1 MIAWFR
7 YICLIVSLI
16 ITMPELLSAQRL
28 VSQRQ
33 EDVEAGLLYNE
44 SVYILSNYSCLSS
57 NSPEKLSL
65 DELLRKQIEG
75 FYFYLKRDTETNVL
89 LLRKPDGTFTPF
101 SESLE
106 AIKVALDAD
115 PDKVMTLFLDFYVET
130 ELESSFK
137 EIGLMEYV
145 LEYDTKNGWPSL
157 KDMLSSGK
165 RLVVFE
171 VQKHLNSPSWLHNMR
186 DFVEHTD
193 ADWGNQ
199 PEGVESFDER
209 LKKNLSLFTGYKFL
223 ETSRGNSNDI
233 SALARQT
240 PYLIESFKRAWIR
253 DGRVPNFVLV
263 DKYYAWLDVSLV
275 TFRNFDIIYGVVT
288 NSNDISALARQ
299 TPYLIESFKRAW
311 IRDGRVPN
319 FILVDK
325 YYAWLDVSLVTF
337 RNFDIIY
344 GAVTNNNELLNYVN
358 WDGMSNYTT
367 GKYCFP
373 LEPGA
378 ELMLSPISP
387 GYRIEPA
394 TVYVSGTQRKA
405 FASDFKARPLR
416 IDEDIEIYLPFE
428 GDEKDGSS
436 NHNLTVS
443 RNVEFIQDPIR
454 GQVAS
459 LENQARV
466 DLPTASELH
475 MRDHDFTVG
484 VWLKIPKYLPEK
496 EDYCILG
503 AKNST
508 YQQALHLLIRN
519 RKPYM
524 GFFNNDLVGNTEIEP
539 GKWYNVVWRYN
550 KRNGEQAIFVNGK
563 LDAISFDRPAYL
575 GSDSLYVGFVNFS
588 QSSNFVG
595 VLDNLCIWSRVL
607 SDKEILGL
615 SNQLLDLHISNAI
628 TWLDILGIGLIL
640 MVLVSIAYLGY
651 RKVKEKPRQDEADA
665 GTVAEEGIEDG
676 IEEPDRS
683 SQEMPEEIEKVPV
696 LRNYIRLFGEFY
708 VLDRDGN
715 DITSLFT
722 PKLKQLF
729 ILIMLHSS
737 RGGFGISSK
746 DLTRMIWGNDNPSK
760 STKSLRSVSILKL
773 RKILERIDTVEVL
786 FNANRYIL
794 QLSEDVYCD
803 YLACLDWLKDK
814 RVRTQPDFEYFY
826 DIISKGEVFKGESFD
841 WMDDFKSYICNST
854 VDVLSRFI
862 DTYSIEDEAD
872 RVIQIA
878 DQILLNDPCNEEAL
892 LYKIKALIYQNNFKL
907 ARYVY
912 DRFCALYQEMYGEA
926 FPSSFEQVV
935 PSSLMS
941 QQSPQ

>member
-16 ITMPELLSAQRL
+16 ITLPELLSAQRL

-106 AIKVALDAD
+106 AIKTALDAD
-115 PDKVMTLFLDFYVET
+115 STKVMTLFLDFYVET

-157 KDMLSSGK
+157 KNMLSSGK

-240 PYLIESFKRAWIR
+240 PYLIESFKRAWIL

-275 TFRNFDIIYGVVT
+275 TFRNFDIIYGV
-288 NSNDISALARQ
+288 
-299 TPYLIESFKRAW
+299 
-311 IRDGRVPN
+311 
-319 FILVDK
+319 
-325 YYAWLDVSLVTF
+325 
-337 RNFDIIY
+337 
-344 GAVTNNNELLNYVN
+344 VTNNNELLNYVN

-405 FASDFKARPLR
+405 FAGDFKARPLR

-640 MVLVSIAYLGY
+640 MALVSIAYLGY

-665 GTVAEEGIEDG
+665 GTVAEEGIEEG

-683 SQEMPEEIEKVPV
+683 SREMPEEIEEVPV

-935 PSSLMS
+935 PSPLMS

>member
-106 AIKVALDAD
+106 AIKTALDAD
-115 PDKVMTLFLDFYVET
+115 STKVMTLFLDFYVET

-240 PYLIESFKRAWIR
+240 PYLIESFKRAWI
-253 DGRVPNFVLV
+253 L
-263 DKYYAWLDVSLV
+263 
-275 TFRNFDIIYGVVT
+275 
-288 NSNDISALARQ
+288 
-299 TPYLIESFKRAW
+299 
-311 IRDGRVPN
+311 DGRVPN

-640 MVLVSIAYLGY
+640 MALVSIAYLGY

-665 GTVAEEGIEDG
+665 GTVAEEGIEEG

-683 SQEMPEEIEKVPV
+683 SREMPEEIEEVPV

-935 PSSLMS
+935 PSPLMS

>member
-106 AIKVALDAD
+106 AIKTALDAD
-115 PDKVMTLFLDFYVET
+115 STKVMTLFLDFYVET

-223 ETSRGNSNDI
+223 ETSRG
-233 SALARQT
+233 
-240 PYLIESFKRAWIR
+240 
-253 DGRVPNFVLV
+253 
-263 DKYYAWLDVSLV
+263 
-275 TFRNFDIIYGVVT
+275 

-640 MVLVSIAYLGY
+640 MALVSIAYLGY

-665 GTVAEEGIEDG
+665 GTVAEEGIEEG

-683 SQEMPEEIEKVPV
+683 SREMPEEIEEVPV

-826 DIISKGEVFKGESFD
+826 DIINNSGDSELIRKAANLGLDMVINSAKEAAAKAKGGSTKSSDSKSDSDDDSTDSSESKKSSSKSTTEEDFSTD
-841 WMDDFKSYICNST
+841 TADD
-854 VDVLSRFI
+854 
-862 DTYSIEDEAD
+862 
-872 RVIQIA
+872 
-878 DQILLNDPCNEEAL
+878 NE
-892 LYKIKALIYQNNFKL
+892 
-907 ARYVY
+907 
-912 DRFCALYQEMYGEA
+912 
-926 FPSSFEQVV
+926 
-935 PSSLMS
+935 
-941 QQSPQ
+941 

>member
-1 MIAWFR
+1 M
-7 YICLIVSLI
+7 
-16 ITMPELLSAQRL
+16 
-28 VSQRQ
+28 
-33 EDVEAGLLYNE
+33 
-44 SVYILSNYSCLSS
+44 
-57 NSPEKLSL
+57 
-65 DELLRKQIEG
+65 
-75 FYFYLKRDTETNVL
+75 
-89 LLRKPDGTFTPF
+89 
-101 SESLE
+101 
-106 AIKVALDAD
+106 
-115 PDKVMTLFLDFYVET
+115 
-130 ELESSFK
+130 
-137 EIGLMEYV
+137 
-145 LEYDTKNGWPSL
+145 
-157 KDMLSSGK
+157 
-165 RLVVFE
+165 
-171 VQKHLNSPSWLHNMR
+171 
-186 DFVEHTD
+186 
-193 ADWGNQ
+193 
-199 PEGVESFDER
+199 
-209 LKKNLSLFTGYKFL
+209 
-223 ETSRGNSNDI
+223 
-233 SALARQT
+233 
-240 PYLIESFKRAWIR
+240 
-253 DGRVPNFVLV
+253 
-263 DKYYAWLDVSLV
+263 
-275 TFRNFDIIYGVVT
+275 
-288 NSNDISALARQ
+288 
-299 TPYLIESFKRAW
+299 
-311 IRDGRVPN
+311 
-319 FILVDK
+319 
-325 YYAWLDVSLVTF
+325 
-337 RNFDIIY
+337 
-344 GAVTNNNELLNYVN
+344 
-358 WDGMSNYTT
+358 
-367 GKYCFP
+367 
-373 LEPGA
+373 
-378 ELMLSPISP
+378 
-387 GYRIEPA
+387 
-394 TVYVSGTQRKA
+394 
-405 FASDFKARPLR
+405 
-416 IDEDIEIYLPFE
+416 
-428 GDEKDGSS
+428 
-436 NHNLTVS
+436 
-443 RNVEFIQDPIR
+443 
-454 GQVAS
+454 
-459 LENQARV
+459 
-466 DLPTASELH
+466 
-475 MRDHDFTVG
+475 
-484 VWLKIPKYLPEK
+484 
-496 EDYCILG
+496 
-503 AKNST
+503 
-508 YQQALHLLIRN
+508 
-519 RKPYM
+519 
-524 GFFNNDLVGNTEIEP
+524 
-539 GKWYNVVWRYN
+539 
-550 KRNGEQAIFVNGK
+550 
-563 LDAISFDRPAYL
+563 
-575 GSDSLYVGFVNFS
+575 NFS

-640 MVLVSIAYLGY
+640 MALVSIAYLGY

-665 GTVAEEGIEDG
+665 GTVAEEGIEEG

-683 SQEMPEEIEKVPV
+683 SREMPEEIEEVPV

-729 ILIMLHSS
+729 LLIMLHSS
-737 RGGFGISSK
+737 RGRFGISSK

-935 PSSLMS
+935 PSPLMS

>member
-106 AIKVALDAD
+106 AIKTALDAD
-115 PDKVMTLFLDFYVET
+115 STKVMTLFLDFYVET

-253 DGRVPNFVLV
+253 D
-263 DKYYAWLDVSLV
+263 
-275 TFRNFDIIYGVVT
+275 
-288 NSNDISALARQ
+288 
-299 TPYLIESFKRAW
+299 E
-311 IRDGRVPN
+311 RVPN

-640 MVLVSIAYLGY
+640 MALVSIAYLGY

-665 GTVAEEGIEDG
+665 GTVAEEGIEEG

-683 SQEMPEEIEKVPV
+683 SREMPEEIEEVPV

-935 PSSLMS
+935 PSPLMS

>member
-106 AIKVALDAD
+106 AIKTALDAD
-115 PDKVMTLFLDFYVET
+115 STKVMTLFLDFYVET

-223 ETSRGNSNDI
+223 ETSRG
-233 SALARQT
+233 
-240 PYLIESFKRAWIR
+240 
-253 DGRVPNFVLV
+253 
-263 DKYYAWLDVSLV
+263 
-275 TFRNFDIIYGVVT
+275 

-519 RKPYM
+519 RKSYM

-595 VLDNLCIWSRVL
+595 VLDNLC
-607 SDKEILGL
+607 
-615 SNQLLDLHISNAI
+615 
-628 TWLDILGIGLIL
+628 
-640 MVLVSIAYLGY
+640 MVIIY
-651 RKVKEKPRQDEADA
+651 Q
-665 GTVAEEGIEDG
+665 
-676 IEEPDRS
+676 
-683 SQEMPEEIEKVPV
+683 
-696 LRNYIRLFGEFY
+696 
-708 VLDRDGN
+708 
-715 DITSLFT
+715 FT
-722 PKLKQLF
+722 P
-729 ILIMLHSS
+729 
-737 RGGFGISSK
+737 
-746 DLTRMIWGNDNPSK
+746 P
-760 STKSLRSVSILKL
+760 
-773 RKILERIDTVEVL
+773 
-786 FNANRYIL
+786 
-794 QLSEDVYCD
+794 
-803 YLACLDWLKDK
+803 
-814 RVRTQPDFEYFY
+814 
-826 DIISKGEVFKGESFD
+826 
-841 WMDDFKSYICNST
+841 
-854 VDVLSRFI
+854 
-862 DTYSIEDEAD
+862 
-872 RVIQIA
+872 
-878 DQILLNDPCNEEAL
+878 
-892 LYKIKALIYQNNFKL
+892 YQ
-907 ARYVY
+907 
-912 DRFCALYQEMYGEA
+912 
-926 FPSSFEQVV
+926 
-935 PSSLMS
+935 
-941 QQSPQ
+941 

>member
-106 AIKVALDAD
+106 AIKTALDAD
-115 PDKVMTLFLDFYVET
+115 STKVMTLFLDFYVET

-223 ETSRGNSNDI
+223 ETSRG
-233 SALARQT
+233 
-240 PYLIESFKRAWIR
+240 
-253 DGRVPNFVLV
+253 
-263 DKYYAWLDVSLV
+263 
-275 TFRNFDIIYGVVT
+275 

-640 MVLVSIAYLGY
+640 MALVSIAYLGY

-665 GTVAEEGIEDG
+665 GTVAEEGIEEG

-683 SQEMPEEIEKVPV
+683 SREMPEEIEEVPV

-722 PKLKQLF
+722 P
-729 ILIMLHSS
+729 
-737 RGGFGISSK
+737 
-746 DLTRMIWGNDNPSK
+746 N
-760 STKSLRSVSILKL
+760 
-773 RKILERIDTVEVL
+773 
-786 FNANRYIL
+786 
-794 QLSEDVYCD
+794 
-803 YLACLDWLKDK
+803 
-814 RVRTQPDFEYFY
+814 
-826 DIISKGEVFKGESFD
+826 
-841 WMDDFKSYICNST
+841 
-854 VDVLSRFI
+854 
-862 DTYSIEDEAD
+862 
-872 RVIQIA
+872 
-878 DQILLNDPCNEEAL
+878 
-892 LYKIKALIYQNNFKL
+892 
-907 ARYVY
+907 
-912 DRFCALYQEMYGEA
+912 
-926 FPSSFEQVV
+926 
-935 PSSLMS
+935 
-941 QQSPQ
+941 

>member
-1 MIAWFR
+1 MMAWIR
-7 YICLIVSLI
+7 YVCFIVGL
-16 ITMPELLSAQRL
+16 MVFLPELLSAQRL

-33 EDVEAGLLYNE
+33 EDIEAGLLYNE
-44 SVYILSNYSCLSS
+44 SVYVLSNYSCLSS

-65 DELLRKQIEG
+65 DELLKKQIEG
-75 FYFYLKRDTETNVL
+75 FYFYLKRDAETNVL

-101 SESLE
+101 NESLN
-106 AIKVALDAD
+106 AIKNALDAD
-115 PDKVMTLFLDFYVET
+115 PHKVMTLFLDFYVET

-137 EIGLMEYV
+137 ESGLMEYV
-145 LEYDTKNGWPSL
+145 LEYDARNGWPSL
-157 KDMLSSGK
+157 KDMLSTGK

-199 PEGVESFDER
+199 SEEVESFDER
-209 LKKNLSLFTGYKFL
+209 LKKSLSLFAGYKFL

-240 PYLIESFKRAWIR
+240 PYLIESFKRAWVR
-253 DGRVPNFVLV
+253 DGR
-263 DKYYAWLDVSLV
+263 
-275 TFRNFDIIYGVVT
+275 I
-288 NSNDISALARQ
+288 
-299 TPYLIESFKRAW
+299 
-311 IRDGRVPN
+311 PN

-337 RNFDIIY
+337 RNFEIIY
-344 GAVTNNNELLNYVN
+344 GTVTSNNELLNYVN
-358 WDGMSNYTT
+358 WEGMSNYTT

-378 ELMLSPISP
+378 ELMLSPVSP
-387 GYRIEPA
+387 GYKIEPA

-405 FASDFKARPLR
+405 FAGDFKARPLR
-416 IDEDIEIYLPFE
+416 IDEDIEIYLPFD
-428 GDEKDGSS
+428 GDEKDDSY
-436 NHNLTVS
+436 NRNRTVS

-459 LENQARV
+459 LEDQARV

-484 VWLKIPKYLPEK
+484 VWLKIPKYMPEK

-524 GFFNNDLVGNTEIEP
+524 GFFNNDLVGNTVIEP
-539 GKWYNVVWRYN
+539 GKWYNIVWRYN
-550 KRNGEQAIFVNGK
+550 KSNGEQAIFVNGE

-615 SNQLLDLHISNAI
+615 SNQLLDLHVSDTV
-628 TWLDILGIGLIL
+628 TWLDILGIALIL
-640 MVLVSIAYLGY
+640 VILVSAAYLGY
-651 RKVKEKPRQDEADA
+651 RRVRKRKPEQEEACIEARTEVDIEPEDSPRETPEVEEVVNVEEETQVRVEEEAQVEVEEETGEKAEA
-665 GTVAEEGIEDG
+665 
-676 IEEPDRS
+676 
-683 SQEMPEEIEKVPV
+683 EKVPV
-696 LRNYIRLFGEFY
+696 MRNYIRLFGDFY

-729 ILIMLHSS
+729 ILIMLYSS
-737 RGGFGISSK
+737 RGGSGISSR
-746 DLTRMIWGNDNPSK
+746 DLTRMIWGGNNSVK
-760 STKSLRSVSILKL
+760 NVKSLRSVSILKL
-773 RKILERIDTVEVL
+773 RKILERIDTMEIA

-794 QLSEDVYCD
+794 LLSENVYCD
-803 YLACLDWLKDK
+803 YWVCLDLLKDK
-814 RVRTQPDFEYFY
+814 RVRTLPDFERFY

-854 VDVLSRFI
+854 VDILSRFI

-872 RVIQIA
+872 RVIQLA
-878 DQILLNDPCNEEAL
+878 DQILINDPCNEEAL
-892 LYKIKALIYQNNFKL
+892 VYKIRALIYQNNFKL

-912 DRFCALYQEMYGEA
+912 DRFCALYQDMYGEA
-926 FPSSFEQVV
+926 FPSSFERIV
-935 PSSLMS
+935 PTSVD
-941 QQSPQ
+941 

>member
-1 MIAWFR
+1 
-7 YICLIVSLI
+7 
-16 ITMPELLSAQRL
+16 
-28 VSQRQ
+28 
-33 EDVEAGLLYNE
+33 
-44 SVYILSNYSCLSS
+44 
-57 NSPEKLSL
+57 
-65 DELLRKQIEG
+65 
-75 FYFYLKRDTETNVL
+75 
-89 LLRKPDGTFTPF
+89 
-101 SESLE
+101 
-106 AIKVALDAD
+106 
-115 PDKVMTLFLDFYVET
+115 
-130 ELESSFK
+130 
-137 EIGLMEYV
+137 
-145 LEYDTKNGWPSL
+145 
-157 KDMLSSGK
+157 MLSSGK

-223 ETSRGNSNDI
+223 ETSRG
-233 SALARQT
+233 
-240 PYLIESFKRAWIR
+240 
-253 DGRVPNFVLV
+253 
-263 DKYYAWLDVSLV
+263 
-275 TFRNFDIIYGVVT
+275 

-588 QSSNFVG
+588 QFSNFVG

-640 MVLVSIAYLGY
+640 MALVSIAYLGY
-651 RKVKEKPRQDEADA
+651 RKVKENQGRMRLMRE
-665 GTVAEEGIEDG
+665 
-676 IEEPDRS
+676 RS
-683 SQEMPEEIEKVPV
+683 RRRESRKESRSRIV
-696 LRNYIRLFGEFY
+696 LRERCRRRL
-708 VLDRDGN
+708 R
-715 DITSLFT
+715 
-722 PKLKQLF
+722 
-729 ILIMLHSS
+729 
-737 RGGFGISSK
+737 
-746 DLTRMIWGNDNPSK
+746 
-760 STKSLRSVSILKL
+760 
-773 RKILERIDTVEVL
+773 
-786 FNANRYIL
+786 
-794 QLSEDVYCD
+794 
-803 YLACLDWLKDK
+803 
-814 RVRTQPDFEYFY
+814 
-826 DIISKGEVFKGESFD
+826 
-841 WMDDFKSYICNST
+841 
-854 VDVLSRFI
+854 RF
-862 DTYSIEDEAD
+862 
-872 RVIQIA
+872 
-878 DQILLNDPCNEEAL
+878 
-892 LYKIKALIYQNNFKL
+892 
-907 ARYVY
+907 
-912 DRFCALYQEMYGEA
+912 RFCAIISDCLESSMCWTGMEMI
-926 FPSSFEQVV
+926 
-935 PSSLMS
+935 
-941 QQSPQ
+941 

>member
-16 ITMPELLSAQRL
+16 ITLPELLSAQRL

-106 AIKVALDAD
+106 AIKTALDAD
-115 PDKVMTLFLDFYVET
+115 STKVMTLFLDFYVET

-275 TFRNFDIIYGVVT
+275 TFRNFDIIYG
-288 NSNDISALARQ
+288 
-299 TPYLIESFKRAW
+299 
-311 IRDGRVPN
+311 
-319 FILVDK
+319 
-325 YYAWLDVSLVTF
+325 
-337 RNFDIIY
+337 
-344 GAVTNNNELLNYVN
+344 AVTNNNELLNYVN

-394 TVYVSGTQRKA
+394 TVYISGTQRKA

-607 SDKEILGL
+607 SDKEIE
-615 SNQLLDLHISNAI
+615 QPVIRF
-628 TWLDILGIGLIL
+628 T
-640 MVLVSIAYLGY
+640 Y
-651 RKVKEKPRQDEADA
+651 
-665 GTVAEEGIEDG
+665 IE
-676 IEEPDRS
+676 
-683 SQEMPEEIEKVPV
+683 
-696 LRNYIRLFGEFY
+696 
-708 VLDRDGN
+708 
-715 DITSLFT
+715 
-722 PKLKQLF
+722 
-729 ILIMLHSS
+729 
-737 RGGFGISSK
+737 
-746 DLTRMIWGNDNPSK
+746 
-760 STKSLRSVSILKL
+760 
-773 RKILERIDTVEVL
+773 
-786 FNANRYIL
+786 
-794 QLSEDVYCD
+794 CD
-803 YLACLDWLKDK
+803 YLVGCPWNWVDFDGSGLD
-814 RVRTQPDFEYFY
+814 
-826 DIISKGEVFKGESFD
+826 S
-841 WMDDFKSYICNST
+841 
-854 VDVLSRFI
+854 LSRL
-862 DTYSIEDEAD
+862 SEGE
-872 RVIQIA
+872 R
-878 DQILLNDPCNEEAL
+878 
-892 LYKIKALIYQNNFKL
+892 KAK
-907 ARYVY
+907 A
-912 DRFCALYQEMYGEA
+912 G
-926 FPSSFEQVV
+926 
-935 PSSLMS
+935 
-941 QQSPQ
+941 

>member
-106 AIKVALDAD
+106 AIKTALDAD
-115 PDKVMTLFLDFYVET
+115 STKVMTLFLDFYVET

-253 DGRVPNFVLV
+253 DGRVPNF
-263 DKYYAWLDVSLV
+263 
-275 TFRNFDIIYGVVT
+275 I
-288 NSNDISALARQ
+288 LA
-299 TPYLIESFKRAW
+299 
-311 IRDGRVPN
+311 
-319 FILVDK
+319 DK

-405 FASDFKARPLR
+405 FAGDFKARPLR

-628 TWLDILGIGLIL
+628 TWLDVLGIGLIL
-640 MVLVSIAYLGY
+640 MALVSIAYLGY

-665 GTVAEEGIEDG
+665 GTVAEEGIEEG

-683 SQEMPEEIEKVPV
+683 SREMPEEIEEVPV

-935 PSSLMS
+935 PSPLMS

>member
-106 AIKVALDAD
+106 AIKTALDAD
-115 PDKVMTLFLDFYVET
+115 STKVMTLFLDFYVET

-240 PYLIESFKRAWIR
+240 PYLIESFK
-253 DGRVPNFVLV
+253 G
-263 DKYYAWLDVSLV
+263 
-275 TFRNFDIIYGVVT
+275 
-288 NSNDISALARQ
+288 
-299 TPYLIESFKRAW
+299 AW

-640 MVLVSIAYLGY
+640 MALVSIAYLGY

-665 GTVAEEGIEDG
+665 GTVAEEGIEEG

-683 SQEMPEEIEKVPV
+683 SREMPEEIEEVPV

-935 PSSLMS
+935 PSPLMS

>member
-1 MIAWFR
+1 MIAWIR

-16 ITMPELLSAQRL
+16 ITLPELLSAQRL

-275 TFRNFDIIYGVVT
+275 TFRNFDIIYG
-288 NSNDISALARQ
+288 
-299 TPYLIESFKRAW
+299 
-311 IRDGRVPN
+311 
-319 FILVDK
+319 
-325 YYAWLDVSLVTF
+325 
-337 RNFDIIY
+337 
-344 GAVTNNNELLNYVN
+344 AVTNNNELLNYVN

-387 GYRIEPA
+387 GYRIELA

-405 FASDFKARPLR
+405 FAGDFKARPLR

-628 TWLDILGIGLIL
+628 TWLDVLGIGLIL

-651 RKVKEKPRQDEADA
+651 QKVKEKPRQDEADA
-665 GTVAEEGIEDG
+665 GTVAEEGIEEG

-683 SQEMPEEIEKVPV
+683 SREIPEEIEEVPV

-912 DRFCALYQEMYGEA
+912 DRFCVLYQEMYGEA

>member
-106 AIKVALDAD
+106 AIKTALDAD
-115 PDKVMTLFLDFYVET
+115 STKVMTLFLDFYVEM

-253 DGRVPNFVLV
+253 DGRVPNF
-263 DKYYAWLDVSLV
+263 
-275 TFRNFDIIYGVVT
+275 
-288 NSNDISALARQ
+288 
-299 TPYLIESFKRAW
+299 
-311 IRDGRVPN
+311 
-319 FILVDK
+319 ILVDK

-405 FASDFKARPLR
+405 FAGDFKARPLR

-496 EDYCILG
+496 ED
-503 AKNST
+503 
-508 YQQALHLLIRN
+508 
-519 RKPYM
+519 
-524 GFFNNDLVGNTEIEP
+524 
-539 GKWYNVVWRYN
+539 
-550 KRNGEQAIFVNGK
+550 
-563 LDAISFDRPAYL
+563 
-575 GSDSLYVGFVNFS
+575 
-588 QSSNFVG
+588 
-595 VLDNLCIWSRVL
+595 
-607 SDKEILGL
+607 
-615 SNQLLDLHISNAI
+615 
-628 TWLDILGIGLIL
+628 
-640 MVLVSIAYLGY
+640 
-651 RKVKEKPRQDEADA
+651 
-665 GTVAEEGIEDG
+665 
-676 IEEPDRS
+676 
-683 SQEMPEEIEKVPV
+683 
-696 LRNYIRLFGEFY
+696 
-708 VLDRDGN
+708 
-715 DITSLFT
+715 
-722 PKLKQLF
+722 
-729 ILIMLHSS
+729 
-737 RGGFGISSK
+737 
-746 DLTRMIWGNDNPSK
+746 
-760 STKSLRSVSILKL
+760 
-773 RKILERIDTVEVL
+773 
-786 FNANRYIL
+786 
-794 QLSEDVYCD
+794 
-803 YLACLDWLKDK
+803 
-814 RVRTQPDFEYFY
+814 
-826 DIISKGEVFKGESFD
+826 
-841 WMDDFKSYICNST
+841 
-854 VDVLSRFI
+854 
-862 DTYSIEDEAD
+862 
-872 RVIQIA
+872 
-878 DQILLNDPCNEEAL
+878 
-892 LYKIKALIYQNNFKL
+892 
-907 ARYVY
+907 
-912 DRFCALYQEMYGEA
+912 
-926 FPSSFEQVV
+926 
-935 PSSLMS
+935 
-941 QQSPQ
+941 

>member
-16 ITMPELLSAQRL
+16 ITLPELLSAQRL

-106 AIKVALDAD
+106 AIKTALDAD
-115 PDKVMTLFLDFYVET
+115 STKVMTLFLDFYVET

-137 EIGLMEYV
+137 EIGLMEYM

-157 KDMLSSGK
+157 KNMLSSGK

-275 TFRNFDIIYGVVT
+275 TFRNFDIIYGVVM
-288 NSNDISALARQ
+288 
-299 TPYLIESFKRAW
+299 
-311 IRDGRVPN
+311 
-319 FILVDK
+319 
-325 YYAWLDVSLVTF
+325 
-337 RNFDIIY
+337 
-344 GAVTNNNELLNYVN
+344 NNNELLNYVN

-405 FASDFKARPLR
+405 FAGDFKARPLR

-628 TWLDILGIGLIL
+628 TWLDVLGIGLIL

-746 DLTRMIWGNDNPSK
+746 DLTRMIWGNDLEKYEEPSK
-760 STKSLRSVSILKL
+760 
-773 RKILERIDTVEVL
+773 RIYIETPEDIGTY
-786 FNANRYIL
+786 RYGRGPI
-794 QLSEDVYCD
+794 
-803 YLACLDWLKDK
+803 
-814 RVRTQPDFEYFY
+814 
-826 DIISKGEVFKGESFD
+826 
-841 WMDDFKSYICNST
+841 
-854 VDVLSRFI
+854 
-862 DTYSIEDEAD
+862 
-872 RVIQIA
+872 
-878 DQILLNDPCNEEAL
+878 
-892 LYKIKALIYQNNFKL
+892 
-907 ARYVY
+907 
-912 DRFCALYQEMYGEA
+912 
-926 FPSSFEQVV
+926 
-935 PSSLMS
+935 
-941 QQSPQ
+941 

>member
-106 AIKVALDAD
+106 AIKTALDAD
-115 PDKVMTLFLDFYVET
+115 STKVMTLFLDFYVET

-253 DGRVPNFVLV
+253 DGR
-263 DKYYAWLDVSLV
+263 A
-275 TFRNFDIIYGVVT
+275 
-288 NSNDISALARQ
+288 
-299 TPYLIESFKRAW
+299 
-311 IRDGRVPN
+311 PN

-405 FASDFKARPLR
+405 FAGDFKARPLR

-628 TWLDILGIGLIL
+628 TWLDVLGIGLIL

-926 FPSSFEQVV
+926 FTSSFEQVV

>member
-106 AIKVALDAD
+106 AIKTALDAD
-115 PDKVMTLFLDFYVET
+115 STKVMTLFLDFYVET

-240 PYLIESFKRAWIR
+240 PYLIESFKRAWI
-253 DGRVPNFVLV
+253 
-263 DKYYAWLDVSLV
+263 W
-275 TFRNFDIIYGVVT
+275 
-288 NSNDISALARQ
+288 
-299 TPYLIESFKRAW
+299 
-311 IRDGRVPN
+311 DGRVPN

-640 MVLVSIAYLGY
+640 MALVSIAYLGY

-665 GTVAEEGIEDG
+665 GTVAEEGIEEG

-683 SQEMPEEIEKVPV
+683 SREMPEEIEEVPV

-935 PSSLMS
+935 PSPLMS

>member
-89 LLRKPDGTFTPF
+89 LLTKPDGTFTPF

-106 AIKVALDAD
+106 AIKTALDAD
-115 PDKVMTLFLDFYVET
+115 STKVMTLFLDFYVET

-223 ETSRGNSNDI
+223 ETSRG
-233 SALARQT
+233 
-240 PYLIESFKRAWIR
+240 
-253 DGRVPNFVLV
+253 
-263 DKYYAWLDVSLV
+263 
-275 TFRNFDIIYGVVT
+275 

-496 EDYCILG
+496 EDYCIMG

-508 YQQALHLLIRN
+508 YLQALHLLILNRN
-519 RKPYM
+519 PFM
-524 GFFNNDLVGNTEIEP
+524 GFYNNDLVGNTEIEP

-575 GSDSLYVGFVNFS
+575 GSDSLYVGFVYFS

-615 SNQLLDLHISNAI
+615 SNQLLDLHIYN
-628 TWLDILGIGLIL
+628 
-640 MVLVSIAYLGY
+640 
-651 RKVKEKPRQDEADA
+651 
-665 GTVAEEGIEDG
+665 
-676 IEEPDRS
+676 
-683 SQEMPEEIEKVPV
+683 
-696 LRNYIRLFGEFY
+696 
-708 VLDRDGN
+708 
-715 DITSLFT
+715 
-722 PKLKQLF
+722 
-729 ILIMLHSS
+729 
-737 RGGFGISSK
+737 
-746 DLTRMIWGNDNPSK
+746 
-760 STKSLRSVSILKL
+760 
-773 RKILERIDTVEVL
+773 
-786 FNANRYIL
+786 
-794 QLSEDVYCD
+794 
-803 YLACLDWLKDK
+803 
-814 RVRTQPDFEYFY
+814 
-826 DIISKGEVFKGESFD
+826 
-841 WMDDFKSYICNST
+841 
-854 VDVLSRFI
+854 
-862 DTYSIEDEAD
+862 
-872 RVIQIA
+872 
-878 DQILLNDPCNEEAL
+878 
-892 LYKIKALIYQNNFKL
+892 
-907 ARYVY
+907 
-912 DRFCALYQEMYGEA
+912 
-926 FPSSFEQVV
+926 
-935 PSSLMS
+935 
-941 QQSPQ
+941 

>member
-1 MIAWFR
+1 MDDLIIKILYTMIAWFR

-16 ITMPELLSAQRL
+16 ITLPELLSAQRL

-106 AIKVALDAD
+106 AIKTALDAD
-115 PDKVMTLFLDFYVET
+115 STKVMTLFLDFYVET

-157 KDMLSSGK
+157 KNMLSSGK

-275 TFRNFDIIYGVVT
+275 TFRNFDIIYGV
-288 NSNDISALARQ
+288 
-299 TPYLIESFKRAW
+299 
-311 IRDGRVPN
+311 
-319 FILVDK
+319 
-325 YYAWLDVSLVTF
+325 
-337 RNFDIIY
+337 
-344 GAVTNNNELLNYVN
+344 VTNNNELLNYVN

-524 GFFNNDLVGNTEIEP
+524 GFFNNDLVGNTVIEP

-628 TWLDILGIGLIL
+628 TWLDVLGIGLIL

-683 SQEMPEEIEKVPV
+683 SREMPEEIEKVPV

>member
-106 AIKVALDAD
+106 AIKTALDAD
-115 PDKVMTLFLDFYVET
+115 STKVMTLFLDFYVET

-223 ETSRGNSNDI
+223 ETSRG
-233 SALARQT
+233 
-240 PYLIESFKRAWIR
+240 
-253 DGRVPNFVLV
+253 
-263 DKYYAWLDVSLV
+263 
-275 TFRNFDIIYGVVT
+275 

-508 YQQALHLLIRN
+508 YQQALHLLKRN
-519 RKPYM
+519 RKSYM

-640 MVLVSIAYLGY
+640 MALVSIAYLGY

-665 GTVAEEGIEDG
+665 GTVAEEGIEEG

-683 SQEMPEEIEKVPV
+683 SREMPEEIEEVPV

-729 ILIMLHSS
+729 LLIMLHSS
-737 RGGFGISSK
+737 RGRFGISSK

-935 PSSLMS
+935 PSPLMS

>member
-1 MIAWFR
+1 MIFSLKYCAMIAWIR
-7 YICLIVSLI
+7 YICLIVGLLI
-16 ITMPELLSAQRL
+16 TLPELLSAQRL
-28 VSQRQ
+28 VSQRRR
-33 EDVEAGLLYNE
+33 DLEAGLLYNE

-65 DELLRKQIEG
+65 DELLRKPVEG
-75 FYFYLKRDTETNVL
+75 FYFYLKRDTETNAL
-89 LLRKPDGTFTPF
+89 LLRKPDGAFTPF
-101 SESLE
+101 LESLE
-106 AIKVALDAD
+106 AIKRALDAD
-115 PDKVMTLFLDFYVET
+115 SNKIMTLFLDFYVGT

-137 EIGLMEYV
+137 ETGLMEYL

-157 KDMLSSGK
+157 KDMLSTGK

-171 VQKHLNSPSWLHNMR
+171 VQKHLNSPSWLHTMR

-193 ADWGNQ
+193 TDWGNQ
-199 PEGVESFDER
+199 PEEVEPFDER

-223 ETSRGNSNDI
+223 ETSRGNSTDI

-253 DGRVPNFVLV
+253 DGR
-263 DKYYAWLDVSLV
+263 
-275 TFRNFDIIYGVVT
+275 I
-288 NSNDISALARQ
+288 
-299 TPYLIESFKRAW
+299 
-311 IRDGRVPN
+311 PN

-325 YYAWLDVSLVTF
+325 YYAWLDASLVTF
-337 RNFDIIY
+337 RNFDLIY

-358 WDGMSNYTT
+358 WEGMSNYTT

-387 GYRIEPA
+387 GYQIEPA
-394 TVYVSGTQRKA
+394 TVYASGSQRKT
-405 FASDFKARPLR
+405 FAGDFEARPLR

-428 GDEKDGSS
+428 GNEKDGSS
-436 NHNLTVS
+436 NHPTVA
-443 RNVEFIQDPIR
+443 RHVEFIQDPIR

-466 DLPTASELH
+466 DLPTAPELH
-475 MRDHDFTVG
+475 VRDHDFTVG

-503 AKNST
+503 AKNSS

-519 RKPYM
+519 QKPYM
-524 GFFNNDLVGNTEIEP
+524 GFFNNDLVGNTLIEP
-539 GKWYNVVWRYN
+539 GKWYHVVWRYN

-563 LDAISFDRPAYL
+563 LDAISFGRPAYL
-575 GSDSLYVGFVNFS
+575 GGDSLYVGFMNFN

-607 SDKEILGL
+607 SDREILGL
-615 SNQLLDLHISNAI
+615 SNQLLDVRISDTI
-628 TWLDILGIGLIL
+628 TWLEGLGMGLL
-640 MVLVSIAYLGY
+640 LLVLLLIAFWGY
-651 RKVKEKPRQDEADA
+651 RKRRSRLEKADA
-665 GTVAEEGIEDG
+665 GKVAEEETVSDHSLR
-676 IEEPDRS
+676 EV
-683 SQEMPEEIEKVPV
+683 PEEIEEAPV
-696 LRNYIRLFGEFY
+696 RRNAIRLFGEFY
-708 VLDRDGN
+708 VLDREGN

-729 ILIMLHSS
+729 LLILLYSS
-737 RGGFGISSK
+737 RGGSGISSN
-746 DLTRMIWGNDNPSK
+746 DLTRMIWGNNDPSK
-760 STKSLRSVSILKL
+760 SMKSLRSVSILKL

-786 FNANRYIL
+786 FSANRYIL
-794 QLSEDVYCD
+794 QLSEEVYCD
-803 YLACLDWLKDK
+803 YLVCLDLLKDK
-814 RVRTQPDFEYFY
+814 RVRTQPDFESFY
-826 DIISKGEVFKGESFD
+826 AIISKGEVFKGESFD
-841 WMDDFKSYICNST
+841 WLDDFKSYICNST

-862 DTYSIEDEAD
+862 GTYSVEDETD

-892 LYKIKALIYQNNFKL
+892 LYKIKALMCQNNFKS
-907 ARYVY
+907 ARYTY

-926 FPSSFEQVV
+926 FPSSFEQLA
-935 PSSLMS
+935 PSSSLS
-941 QQSPQ
+941 QQSSQ

>member
-106 AIKVALDAD
+106 AIKTALDAD
-115 PDKVMTLFLDFYVET
+115 STKVMTLFLDFYVET

-223 ETSRGNSNDI
+223 ETSRG
-233 SALARQT
+233 
-240 PYLIESFKRAWIR
+240 
-253 DGRVPNFVLV
+253 
-263 DKYYAWLDVSLV
+263 
-275 TFRNFDIIYGVVT
+275 

-519 RKPYM
+519 RKSYM

-628 TWLDILGIGLIL
+628 TWLDILGIG
-640 MVLVSIAYLGY
+640 
-651 RKVKEKPRQDEADA
+651 
-665 GTVAEEGIEDG
+665 
-676 IEEPDRS
+676 
-683 SQEMPEEIEKVPV
+683 
-696 LRNYIRLFGEFY
+696 
-708 VLDRDGN
+708 
-715 DITSLFT
+715 
-722 PKLKQLF
+722 
-729 ILIMLHSS
+729 
-737 RGGFGISSK
+737 
-746 DLTRMIWGNDNPSK
+746 
-760 STKSLRSVSILKL
+760 
-773 RKILERIDTVEVL
+773 
-786 FNANRYIL
+786 
-794 QLSEDVYCD
+794 
-803 YLACLDWLKDK
+803 
-814 RVRTQPDFEYFY
+814 
-826 DIISKGEVFKGESFD
+826 
-841 WMDDFKSYICNST
+841 
-854 VDVLSRFI
+854 
-862 DTYSIEDEAD
+862 
-872 RVIQIA
+872 
-878 DQILLNDPCNEEAL
+878 
-892 LYKIKALIYQNNFKL
+892 
-907 ARYVY
+907 
-912 DRFCALYQEMYGEA
+912 
-926 FPSSFEQVV
+926 
-935 PSSLMS
+935 
-941 QQSPQ
+941 

>member
-106 AIKVALDAD
+106 AIKTALNAD
-115 PDKVMTLFLDFYVET
+115 STKVMTLFLDFYVET

-240 PYLIESFKRAWIR
+240 PYLIESFKRAWI
-253 DGRVPNFVLV
+253 
-263 DKYYAWLDVSLV
+263 
-275 TFRNFDIIYGVVT
+275 
-288 NSNDISALARQ
+288 Q
-299 TPYLIESFKRAW
+299 
-311 IRDGRVPN
+311 DGRVPN

-628 TWLDILGIGLIL
+628 TWLDVLGIGLIL
-640 MVLVSIAYLGY
+640 MALVSIAYLGY

-665 GTVAEEGIEDG
+665 GTVAEEGIEER

-683 SQEMPEEIEKVPV
+683 SREMPEEIEEVPV

-935 PSSLMS
+935 PSPLMS